1 MISKVL
7 EIQVKQ
13 KYKEKH
19 STWECVHDCLRRKKN
34 HHRQHSLYIY
44 KQFMCQILAIYVPY
58 VPSRAMRCVLNE
70 VKWWWPEKMSMEKKG
85 ERGSGNWQQS
95 AEWMGT
101 LDGGWGRVAVT
112 GFLLFSQNFLLLL
125 SPVLHVLFYMHGV
138 VRYFRVRLAI
148 VRRVFIWIISKC
160 L

>member
-1 MISKVL
+1 MISKVS

-70 VKWWWPEKMSMEKKG
+70 VKWWWPEKMFMEKKG
-85 ERGSGNWQQS
+85 GEVIRKLTTIC
-95 AEWMGT
+95 WM
-101 LDGGWGRVAVT
+101 DGDPRWGVGEGGGDRLSSLWPE
-112 GFLLFSQNFLLLL
+112 FLAPFVS
-125 SPVLHVLFYMHGV
+125 STPCSVLYAWCCPIL
-138 VRYFRVRLAI
+138 
-148 VRRVFIWIISKC
+148 
-160 L
+160 